1 MYYIFIGVYAGSH
14 MCTCNCACTL
24 MDVLSH
30 RLLKLRGQLA
40 RVSSF
45 LQYIGPMVRNQ
56 VARFGFRYSSPSFT
70 MEYQF

>member
-1 MYYIFIGVYAGSH
+1 MQAH
-14 MCTCNCACTL
+14 TCAPATVLTL

-70 MEYQF
+70 MEYQFW